1 MSRTIVSYALAA
13 TVTAVSLAALA
24 GGANAE
30 SWRYNVD
37 KRQTKQTS
45 AIREGRRDGGLT
57 FWEAY
62 GLRRE
67 QKRIGRLERDYK
79 SDGYLQKSEKR
90 VLRHAQDNAADHIG
104 DARSNGRVR
113 GWWWRTFVR

>member
-1 MSRTIVSYALAA
+1 MSRTVLTHVLAA
-13 TVTAVSLAALA
+13 SVIAVTLGSTASSA
-24 GGANAE
+24 GAE
-30 SWRYNVD
+30 GWRYNVD
-37 KRQTKQTS
+37 KRQVKQTQ
-45 AIREGRRDGGLT
+45 AIKAGRKDGGLT

-67 QKRIGRLERDYK
+67 QKRIARLERDYK

-90 VLRHAQDNAADHIG
+90 VLRNAQDNAADHIVS
-104 DARSNGRVR
+104 ARENGRVR